1 MTGRTEETSVSTE
14 EETPAQPDGINNDCA
29 DEAEGP
35 ETETEKVPETEQMDA
50 AEESEQQPAEEPEKE
65 TQSESAAQQTDTG
78 AGQQTDTQADIPP
91 ETQPQASFEEEPG
104 EAVNAA
110 AETETPTEAV
120 QTGVET
126 ETGTETGTETETEI
140 VSEKETEAVIRK
152 PRLAASSTSKKVTIS
167 RPSKYNYSSYGF
179 GTYVT
184 YKYKVSISGLADGAL
199 GFCANPA
206 YDSPSSGTY
215 NIRNDGFNMA
225 RIMYYGL
232 EQYSGDQCWFVQKG
246 HSGFSEGKRYIVIH
260 LAVALHNNS
269 QSLETGANS
278 TVLSYAKQ
286 LRQYALAQPG
296 PFDASLSL
304 SKTELHASWKGN
316 TQVTEQVTLNGDPVN
331 YISFTLPSG
340 MSLVNTSENKTYG
353 PGQSAVV
360 HGGQSFYLTGAA
372 DQAARTGAQWNSG
385 SLSGQKSMDIT
396 AYRVLSQQAGKQD
409 IVFLTTDEKVSS
421 VSFTAAWNSAKGR
434 LTIHK
439 SAAGT
444 SFTAYD
450 MNGAEYTVFSDQAL
464 TKQVTVIRVDAAG
477 KGTANDLAAGEY
489 FVKET
494 KTPSNGAF
502 TADPGA
508 YKVTVAAEKETVL
521 EVKDTYSTGKLIIK
535 KSSSAQGLEKRW
547 KLDGA
552 VYTVYSDQELSRK
565 MGEAVIAGNGEGS
578 VSGLPFG
585 TYYIKETKTPDSGAY
600 LADAAVHKVTV
611 SAAAKEVVLEVSD
624 EAVRGGIK
632 ILKSAEK
639 DAEGRQKLE
648 GIRFIVQYED
658 SSIVSSP
665 VTMTTDSDG
674 IASADGL
681 LPGKWTIHEDPETVP
696 QDYTAA
702 ADLTVDLTPEVIA
715 SAGVY
720 EVSCENRIRKQQLCI
735 RKKDAET
742 GCPLEG
748 AVFEVLG
755 PDGKTL
761 ELIQEGSEKGEKEF
775 ATDKNGEI
783 HFTLPLPAGNY
794 TVRELRAP
802 EGYTLP
808 EKNEVQIRI
817 GGQNGEIAE
826 AIFTD
831 QALTGSLRVTKIDKE
846 TGKHAGSGFVFRVT
860 AAEDITDPAGNV
872 RKSEER
878 ELRAGE
884 TVCEIMTDENGIA
897 SCSGLYA
904 GKYCVEEV
912 RVSGD
917 AGLALTAA
925 KQEFTVT
932 PGKENETAIMD
943 ISMEDE
949 PTVFTILKVSAADGH
964 PLEGVSFSV
973 VPEKKDT
980 SVMEKEEDADRFM
993 YETDS
998 AGMIRIMYLKADT
1011 VYTVKE
1017 ARPAPGYLPDSLEY
1031 TFRVDENG
1039 MIDGDIS
1046 AQMTLDNTPR
1056 MIDISK
1062 KDIVSGPEGEE
1073 LPGAY
1078 MEVRTEDGRL
1088 IDQWISGGEPHRI
1101 TELEKGTY
1109 ILSETA
1115 SPAGYET
1122 ESSVKF
1128 EVTDEPEIQKVTM
1141 FDSPYRDVEI
1151 SKSSVTGTDELPGAA
1166 LTVKDS
1172 EGKVVESWISGESP
1186 HMISLPSGDYTLTEE
1201 IAPDGYVTAETVSFS
1216 VEKVTEENPPEVKKV
1231 IMRDD
1236 VTKLSVSK
1244 ADITNEKELPGAEL
1258 VIRDREGKEVERWI
1272 SGDEPH
1278 YVEKLPCG
1286 DYTLTEVTAPQGYK
1300 KAETVSF
1307 RVEDTGE
1314 IQHVKMYDSPEKK
1327 ETEAE
1332 KPEKPEKPDKPD
1344 KPDKKTAPK
1353 TGDDTP
1359 LLYYA
1364 VMAAGA
1370 AAMIAMLEMIRRAEK
1385 RRKR

>member
-1 MTGRTEETSVSTE
+1 MKRNSLYKWAACVLLVLLLSPALIITGTHPFLITGRTQETSAPIEEETS
-14 EETPAQPDGINNDCA
+14 AQSDGENNDCA
-29 DEAEGP
+29 AE
-35 ETETEKVPETEQMDA
+35 T
-50 AEESEQQPAEEPEKE
+50 EQQPAEEPEKE
-65 TQSESAAQQTDTG
+65 TQSESVVQQQTDSTTEQQTDSAAEQQTDTP
-78 AGQQTDTQADIPP
+78 AEIPP
-91 ETQPQASFEEEPG
+91 ESQAQTSLEEEPV

-110 AETETPTEAV
+110 EETETPTETPTEAD
-120 QTGVET
+120 QTGAE
-126 ETGTETGTETETEI
+126 TETETETETA
-140 VSEKETEAVIRK
+140 SEAETEASVRK

-184 YKYKVSISGLADGAL
+184 YKYKVSISGIADGAF

-304 SKTELHASWKGN
+304 SKTELHSSWQGN
-316 TQVTEQVTLNGDPVN
+316 TQVTETTTLNGDPLN
-331 YISFTLPSG
+331 YISLTLPSG

-360 HGGQSFYLTGAA
+360 HGGETFYLTGAA
-372 DQAARTGAQWNSG
+372 DQAARSGAQWNSG

-421 VSFTAAWNSAKGR
+421 VSFKAVWNSAKGR
-434 LTIHK
+434 LTIRK

-450 MNGAEYTVFSDQAL
+450 MNGAEYTVYSDQAM
-464 TKQVTVIRVDAAG
+464 TKQVTVIRVDPAG
-477 KGTANDLAAGEY
+477 NGTANDLAVGEY
-489 FVKET
+489 YVKET

-502 TADPGA
+502 TADPA
-508 YKVTVAAEKETVL
+508 AHKVTVAAEKETVL
-521 EVKDTYSTGKLIIK
+521 EVKDTYSTGKLVIK
-535 KSSSAQGLEKRW
+535 KSSPAQGLEKRW

-565 MGEAVIAGNGEGS
+565 MGEAVIGESGEGS

-611 SAAAKEVVLEVSD
+611 SAETKEVTLSVSD

-632 ILKSAEK
+632 IFKSAEK
-639 DAEGRQKLE
+639 DAQGNQKLE
-648 GIRFIVQYED
+648 GIRFILQYED
-658 SSIVSSP
+658 PSIVSSHI
-665 VTMTTDSDG
+665 TMTTNSDG

-715 SAGVY
+715 SRGVL
-720 EVSCENRIRKQQLCI
+720 EVSCENLIRKQQLCI

-742 GCPLEG
+742 GCALEG

-755 PDGKTL
+755 PDGKAL
-761 ELIQEGSEKGEKEF
+761 ELMQAGFEKDTKEF
-775 ATDKNGEI
+775 TTGKDGEI
-783 HFTLPLPAGNY
+783 HFTQPLPAGNY

-802 EGYTLP
+802 DGYELP
-808 EKNEVQIRI
+808 EMNEIQIRI
-817 GGQNGEIAE
+817 GGQNGETAE
-826 AIFTD
+826 AVFSD
-831 QALTGSLRVTKIDKE
+831 HALTGGLRVTKIDKV

-872 RKSEER
+872 RKCEDQ

-884 TVCEIMTDENGIA
+884 TVCEITTDDNGIA
-897 SCSGLYA
+897 GCSGLYA
-904 GKYCVEEV
+904 GKYCVEEIH
-912 RVSGD
+912 VSGD
-917 AGLALTAA
+917 AGLALSAA
-925 KQEFTVT
+925 KQEFTVAA
-932 PGKENETAIMD
+932 GKENETAIMD

-949 PTVFTILKVSAADGH
+949 PTVYTILKVSATDGH
-964 PLEGVSFSV
+964 PLEGVLFSV
-973 VPEKKDT
+973 VPEKKDA

-998 AGMIRIMYLKADT
+998 AGMIRISYLKADT

-1017 ARPAPGYLPDSLEY
+1017 ERPDPGYLPDPLEY
-1031 TFRVDENG
+1031 TFTVDENG
-1039 MIDGDIS
+1039 MIDGEIS
-1046 AQMTLDNTPR
+1046 AQMTLENTPR
-1056 MIDISK
+1056 VIDISK
-1062 KDIVSGPEGEE
+1062 TGSDAISSG
-1073 LPGAY
+1073 
-1078 MEVRTEDGRL
+1078 
-1088 IDQWISGGEPHRI
+1088 
-1101 TELEKGTY
+1101 
-1109 ILSETA
+1109 
-1115 SPAGYET
+1115 
-1122 ESSVKF
+1122 
-1128 EVTDEPEIQKVTM
+1128 
-1141 FDSPYRDVEI
+1141 
-1151 SKSSVTGTDELPGAA
+1151 
-1166 LTVKDS
+1166 LT
-1172 EGKVVESWISGESP
+1172 
-1186 HMISLPSGDYTLTEE
+1186 
-1201 IAPDGYVTAETVSFS
+1201 
-1216 VEKVTEENPPEVKKV
+1216 
-1231 IMRDD
+1231 R
-1236 VTKLSVSK
+1236 
-1244 ADITNEKELPGAEL
+1244 
-1258 VIRDREGKEVERWI
+1258 
-1272 SGDEPH
+1272 
-1278 YVEKLPCG
+1278 
-1286 DYTLTEVTAPQGYK
+1286 
-1300 KAETVSF
+1300 
-1307 RVEDTGE
+1307 
-1314 IQHVKMYDSPEKK
+1314 
-1327 ETEAE
+1327 
-1332 KPEKPEKPDKPD
+1332 
-1344 KPDKKTAPK
+1344 
-1353 TGDDTP
+1353 
-1359 LLYYA
+1359 
-1364 VMAAGA
+1364 
-1370 AAMIAMLEMIRRAEK
+1370 
-1385 RRKR
+1385 